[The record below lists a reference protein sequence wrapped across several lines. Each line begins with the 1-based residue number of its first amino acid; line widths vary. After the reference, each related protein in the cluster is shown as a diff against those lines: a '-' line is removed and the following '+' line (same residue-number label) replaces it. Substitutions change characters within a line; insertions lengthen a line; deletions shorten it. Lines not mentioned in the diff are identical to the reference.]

1 MSCSREPGGGLN
13 FGTPVRRSWE
23 ASREREARE
32 EGDMLP
38 AQACPEAGRV
48 TRAVL
53 GGEHPTHSHVHAGSG
68 RQRRQRGL
76 REDQT
81 P

>member
-1 MSCSREPGGGLN
+1 MSCSGEPGAGLN
-13 FGTPVRRSWE
+13 FGTPARRSWE

-32 EGDMLP
+32 GGMLP
-38 AQACPEAGRV
+38 AQACPEAGWV
-48 TRAVL
+48 TRAVR

-68 RQRRQRGL
+68 RQGRQRGL